1 MFYASL
7 ASAAAILVVLAISS
21 YIVMQTPYQN
31 PDGTPDNAP
40 IRAVG
45 IFFLISPV
53 LFVAVAALTFAGAV
67 LLLHLKQLRPLVLAS
82 MVTIL
87 SIGLAFLM
95 VLDRPFGWRDA
106 LYYFVG
112 FAGLNLATLGLSAL
126 VWWRVAMR
134 PNHTVERDAPQV
146 ARPSL

>member
-1 MFYASL
+1 MITKRRMFYASL

-106 LYYFVG
+106 LY
-112 FAGLNLATLGLSAL
+112 
-126 VWWRVAMR
+126 
-134 PNHTVERDAPQV
+134 
-146 ARPSL
+146 